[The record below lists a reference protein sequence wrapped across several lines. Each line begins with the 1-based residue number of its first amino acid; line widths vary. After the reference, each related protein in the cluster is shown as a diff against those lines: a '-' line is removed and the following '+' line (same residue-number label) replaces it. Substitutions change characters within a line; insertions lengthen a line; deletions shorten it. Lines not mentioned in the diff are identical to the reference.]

1 MENLKDS
8 YLKKVTRNS
17 PIRWQRSGF
26 AMLPNSL
33 LFDARIGR
41 SALLV
46 FWVLT
51 VHLFKG
57 KEYCFPKI
65 DTIAKETRCDR
76 RTVSRAVKEL
86 KDAGYLTVESRP
98 GEVNRYKLSR

>member
-1 MENLKDS
+1 MEDFKAG

-17 PIRWQRSGF
+17 PIRWQNSGF

-33 LFDARIGR
+33 IFNQHIGR

-46 FWVLT
+46 YWVLT

-57 KEYCFPKI
+57 KDYCFPKI
-65 DTIAKETRCDR
+65 NTIAKEARCDH
-76 RTVSRAVKEL
+76 RTVTRAIREL
-86 KDAGYLTVESRP
+86 KETGYLKVESTP
-98 GEVNRYKLSR
+98 GEVNR